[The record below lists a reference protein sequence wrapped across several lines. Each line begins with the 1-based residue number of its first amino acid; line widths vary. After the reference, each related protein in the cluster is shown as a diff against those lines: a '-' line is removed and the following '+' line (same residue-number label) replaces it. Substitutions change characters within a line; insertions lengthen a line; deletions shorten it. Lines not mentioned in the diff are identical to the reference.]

1 MYNIDKYTNKLWQS
15 SSTIDDRSLHE
26 VWLYPYA
33 RGIEAGSAMVMC
45 SYNMLNGTYACE
57 NEYTLTT
64 VLRDELGFQGA
75 TVSDWGGTHSTID
88 SANAGLDLSMPVC
101 RYSSLV
107 YICYGS
113 CSNHL
118 Y

>member
-1 MYNIDKYTNKLWQS
+1 MQS
-15 SSTIDDRSLHE
+15 SVVIDDRTLHE

-64 VLRDELGFQGA
+64 ILRDELGFQGA
-75 TVSDWGGTHSTID
+75 TVADWGATHSTID
-88 SANAGLDLSMPVC
+88 SANAGLDLSMPV
-101 RYSSLV
+101 RIYDASIYAYALWLIHRV
-107 YICYGS
+107 PLLGRR
-113 CSNHL
+113 
-118 Y
+118 